1 VDTADLVVLPRAYDP
16 VDADLRE
23 VDAAIELVSL
33 GAAVRVRLV
42 GLSTAAQIA
51 PIALA
56 HAQQAGVG
64 FHVDGT
70 GSTTRLTIGPVD

>member
-1 VDTADLVVLPRAYDP
+1 MDTADLVVLPRAYDP
-16 VDADLRE
+16 ADTDLRE
-23 VDAAIELVSL
+23 VDL

-51 PIALA
+51 PVALA

-70 GSTTRLTIGPVD
+70 GTTTRLTIGPVD